1 MLDVSAQWHNASRQQ
16 FRYQAYLYA
25 SLEVVP
31 PGLREGAQVSST
43 ATHEQASIDKVMDAI
58 GFPKNYKEIVRMDI

>member
-25 SLEVVP
+25 SLQVIP
-31 PGLREGAQVSST
+31 PGLREGSVVESDYTNTHADVSKLKD
-43 ATHEQASIDKVMDAI
+43 ASNVL
-58 GFPKNYKEIVRMDI
+58 